1 MKNLKLKLNYI
12 FLRFVLVSI
21 GFITCYLFFYWL
33 LFVWAQIEF
42 RYSETVISLCTFLI
56 PIIPAAFILYPSLK
70 LILIRDLN
78 NQVIFLGITSFT
90 MAVPCFIGQ
99 LYLEKALGKT
109 IKTESINQLEKSSN
123 FKFLT
128 LQNYYL
134 DQEHFSSYKTYSIG
148 GKHNQ
153 DLDLEV
159 YFGIPILEKANDT
172 NLNTCKAY
180 ISYPYFKTISS
191 DISAS
196 TFDEELNTFYNESL
210 ADFQITDFNNFV
222 YLEKIESYR
231 PDYLIASNDIKYQAI
246 DPIFFTANYTP
257 FETRTG
263 ELLKIIIVSY
273 LIGATLWFI
282 IILFLKI
289 NLINYRRLIK
299 GQSLKQTP

>member
-1 MKNLKLKLNYI
+1 MMNNLKLKLNYI

-21 GFITCYLFFYWL
+21 GFITSYLFFYWL

-42 RYSETVISLCTFLI
+42 KYSETVISLCTFLI

-78 NQVIFLGITSFT
+78 NQVIFLGLTFFT

-99 LYLEKALGKT
+99 FYLEKAFGKT
-109 IKTESINQLEKSSN
+109 IKIESINLLEKSS
-123 FKFLT
+123 KFEFLK

-134 DQEHFSSYKTYSIG
+134 DQDNFSTYKSYSIG

-159 YFGIPILEKANDT
+159 YFGIPILGKANDT

-210 ADFQITDFNNFV
+210 ADFRITDFNNFV
-222 YLEKIESYR
+222 YLEKIA
-231 PDYLIASNDIKYQAI
+231 PHKKDYFTSTNNIKYLDS
-246 DPIFFTANYTP
+246 DPIFITANYTP

-289 NLINYRRLIK
+289 NLMNYRRLIK
-299 GQSLKQTP
+299 GQPLK